1 MGILQRI
8 AIAYLLAAICEI
20 WLKRDDDVDSG
31 LDLLRR
37 YPYQLFVG
45 LVLSFTYTVLL
56 YGIYVPDW
64 EYQISGPGS
73 IEKSFSVSAVLLHLL
88 YLVIGSAYNTEVL
101 IFRLHFNSSG
111 EMWSQRRYWTSLQC
125 RWND

>member
-1 MGILQRI
+1 M
-8 AIAYLLAAICEI
+8 ICFCTA
-20 WLKRDDDVDSG
+20 R
-31 LDLLRR
+31 
-37 YPYQLFVG
+37 FVG

-125 RWND
+125 RRNG